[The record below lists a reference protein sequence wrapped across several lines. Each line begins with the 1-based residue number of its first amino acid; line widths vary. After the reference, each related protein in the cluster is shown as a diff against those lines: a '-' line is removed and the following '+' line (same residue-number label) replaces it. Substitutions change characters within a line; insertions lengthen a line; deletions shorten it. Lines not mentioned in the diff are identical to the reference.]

1 MQIVEE
7 AFFSTYLISKEEYVF
22 RGKLCSTFINYL
34 YLECIRSLD
43 LLVLCFRGCG
53 LYVDVLIF
61 WSVFRALQQV
71 T

>member
-22 RGKLCSTFINYL
+22 RGKLCSYL